1 MKVAPARGDYPRR
14 GALLATFHPMS
25 PPRRRA
31 PHYERRLDRVIV
43 LKNGRKLRTLQD
55 AADVMLSEFDR
66 TIRWGPLDTTI
77 EKLMEAAASGE
88 RDDIIDATDRVR
100 RLLSHLL

>member
-14 GALLATFHPMS
+14 GAFSAAFHLMS
-25 PPRRRA
+25 SPRRRA
-31 PHYERRLDRVIV
+31 PNYERRLDRMVV
-43 LKNGRKLRTLQD
+43 LKDGRKLRTLQD
-55 AADVMLSEFDR
+55 AADVVLSEFDQ
-66 TIRWGPLDTTI
+66 TLRWGPLDTTI
-77 EKLMEAAASGE
+77 EKLMEAAESSE